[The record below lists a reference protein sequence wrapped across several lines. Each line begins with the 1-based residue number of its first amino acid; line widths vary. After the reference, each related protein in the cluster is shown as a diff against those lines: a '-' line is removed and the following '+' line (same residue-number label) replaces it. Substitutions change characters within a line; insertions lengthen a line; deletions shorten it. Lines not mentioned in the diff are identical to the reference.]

1 MLATVWRMLR
11 NSHDAEDALHTALAV
26 LWEQWALVERH
37 ANPHAMILK
46 ICADAAIDH
55 LRRRQVRARHE
66 QIDRA
71 FDAAFDRAVEL
82 VPSRQ
87 RLPPDEAIGHE
98 TMDQIMAAIAR
109 LPDHQ
114 SVAVAMRFV
123 QGASYARI
131 AAALGCSEATVG
143 THIAR
148 GREKL
153 GELLRHLDPNPIQE

>member
-37 ANPHAMILK
+37 ANPHALILK
-46 ICADAAIDH
+46 MCADAAIYQ
-55 LRRRQVRARHE
+55 LRRRRVRARRE
-66 QIDRA
+66 QV
-71 FDAAFDRAVEL
+71 DAPVES

-87 RLPPDEAIGHE
+87 QRPPDTAIGHE
-98 TMDQIMAAIAR
+98 TLEEIMAAMAR

-123 QGASYARI
+123 QGASYASI

-153 GELLRHLDPNPIQE
+153 GELLRHLDPDPIQERTS

>member
-1 MLATVWRMLR
+1 MLGTVWRMLR
-11 NSHDAEDALHTALAV
+11 NAHDAEDALHSALAI
-26 LWEQWALVERH
+26 LWEQWPRVESH
-37 ANPHAMILK
+37 PNPHALILK
-46 ICADAAIDH
+46 VCADAAIDH
-55 LRRRQVRARHE
+55 LRRRQTRARRE
-66 QIDRA
+66 Q
-71 FDAAFDRAVEL
+71 FDLAVES

-87 RLPPDEAIGHE
+87 LLPPDVAIGRE
-98 TMDQIMAAIAR
+98 TWEEIMAAMAR

-123 QGASYARI
+123 PGASYANI

-153 GELLRHLDPNPIQE
+153 GELLRHLDPVPTQERTS